1 MKTADDSLKKQNKVI
16 EERYRAQIAT
26 VNAAAQAAVRTEQ
39 QAAQARISALQQGV
53 QAAQVTLQNSLYA
66 ENAIRNTFYSQSIQA
81 ATVWANQLQFLT
93 QYAFGLTNTG
103 GSGSGGGIGG
113 RTLPTPLASG
123 GQMVPGRPYWVGEKG
138 PELVTPTRPGYVNP
152 AGSGITINV
161 VGAQTGTIKAV
172 SRQQALAAF
181 DSVLRQMGVA

>member
-1 MKTADDSLKKQNKVI
+1 MI
-16 EERYRAQIAT
+16 
-26 VNAAAQAAVRTEQ
+26 
-39 QAAQARISALQQGV
+39 
-53 QAAQVTLQNSLYA
+53 
-66 ENAIRNTFYSQSIQA
+66 
-81 ATVWANQLQFLT
+81 
-93 QYAFGLTNTG
+93 
-103 GSGSGGGIGG
+103 
-113 RTLPTPLASG
+113 
-123 GQMVPGRPYWVGEKG
+123 PGRSYWVGEKG